1 MVCSCFNPKDLFGVG
16 DITDSRV
23 LSMIGLRTPLLI
35 CCFKKP
41 CWDISADYSDAD
53 SVKKEFSDS
62 S

>member
-1 MVCSCFNPKDLFGVG
+1 M
-16 DITDSRV
+16 TDSRV

-35 CCFKKP
+35 CCFRKP
-41 CWDISADYSDAD
+41 CWDTSADYSDAD